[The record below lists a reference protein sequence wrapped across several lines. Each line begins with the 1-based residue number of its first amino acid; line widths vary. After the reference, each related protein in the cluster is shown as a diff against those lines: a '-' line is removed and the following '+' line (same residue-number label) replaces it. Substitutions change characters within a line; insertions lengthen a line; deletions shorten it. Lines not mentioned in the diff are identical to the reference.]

1 MLQAFRSTSGSLF
14 IKVILFTLVGL
25 LVVSFGL
32 WGIGDYVNTAQ
43 TGDTVAEVGK
53 RQIKAPTLQRAFRR
67 EVARLRRYNIDERKA
82 RDMGLLDQTL
92 NRLVTTALIDSA
104 AADLGMIVGDPSLVK
119 RIRKQFGGT
128 IDPAKFQNILR
139 NNGLSEGQFLAQLR
153 GQIIRTQYL
162 ESLTGPVRAPSQL
175 AERLYRWRQ
184 EKRDADWFSIPVDPK
199 SRVPSPSDSVLEAYY
214 NANQAAYKA
223 PQYRAARF
231 VYLDPAVLAKGVTI
245 SEEKLKAAYTDR
257 LSRLSVPERRTVQ
270 QMLVPDR
277 ATAEK
282 AQTRLRAGE
291 RFTAVAKDLANQDES
306 TTRMGTVTKDD
317 LPGELAET
325 VFKLAKGVVSEPVEG
340 PFGLQLLKITE
351 IVPGKTPTLSAVRKT
366 LATDIANEEAIET
379 VFEQANKL
387 EEAIGS
393 GGKLE
398 EAARDLGLTTRT
410 LDALDAQGRDKNDRP
425 VKKLP
430 GAPFLKTL
438 FETGKG
444 EASLLTESTNNTF
457 FIVHVDSIIP
467 SQVRPFKAVRGQ
479 VAEDWK
485 QAERWKTARAKGKT
499 FVERLNA
506 GGKIADIAKKSG
518 YKLRKSGTFN
528 RMGEGLTSGMAPAL
542 TAELSDITSTGG
554 AAMADGRGGV
564 NVAQL
569 KKISK
574 ATPESDRKGVDALAK
589 TLRAGI
595 AGDVA
600 GQLDKALR
608 ERHDVSINQRVLKN
622 YFYRDAGDS

>member
-1 MLQAFRSTSGSLF
+1 MVLF
-14 IKVILFTLVGL
+14 ILVGL
-25 LVVSFGL
+25 LVVSFAL
-32 WGIGDYVNTAQ
+32 WGIGDYVNSFQA
-43 TGDTVAEVGK
+43 GDTVAEVGK

-67 EVARLRRYNIDERKA
+67 EVNRLRRYNIDERKA

-104 AADLGMIVGDPSLVK
+104 AADLGMIVGDPSLVE

-139 NNGLSEGQFLAQLR
+139 NNGLSEEQFLAQLR
-153 GQIIRTQYL
+153 GQIIRTQYM

-184 EKRDADWFSIPVDPK
+184 EKRDADWFNIPVDPK
-199 SRVPSPSDSVLEAYY
+199 SRVPSPSVNVLEAYY

-231 VYLDPAVLAKGVTI
+231 VYLDPAVMAKGITI
-245 SEEKLKAAYTDR
+245 SEEKLKTAYTDR

-270 QMLVPDR
+270 QMLLPDR

-282 AQTRLRAGE
+282 AQARLRAGE
-291 RFTAVAKDLANQDES
+291 GFIAVAKELANQDDS
-306 TTRMGTVTKDD
+306 STRMGTVTKDD

-325 VFKLAKGVVSEPVEG
+325 VFKLAKGAVSEPVEG
-340 PFGLQLLKITE
+340 PFGLQLLKITG
-351 IVPGKTPTLSAVRKT
+351 IVPGKTPTLSAIRKT
-366 LATDIANEEAIET
+366 LATDIANEEAIDT
-379 VFEQANKL
+379 VNEQATKL
-387 EEAIGS
+387 EEAIG
-393 GGKLE
+393 GGAKLGD
-398 EAARDLGLTTRT
+398 AARELGLTTRT
-410 LDALDAQGRDKNDRP
+410 VDALDAQGRDKNDRP

-444 EASLLTESTNNTF
+444 EASLLTESANNTF

-467 SQVRPFKAVRGQ
+467 SRVRPFKAVRGQ
-479 VAEDWK
+479 VTEDWK

-518 YKLRKSGTFN
+518 YKLRKSGTFT

-554 AAMADGRGGV
+554 AATADGRGGV

-574 ATPESDRKGVDALAK
+574 ATPGSDRKGVDAVAK